1 MDFFDKLVIVGLYC
15 LPLLVVSLP
24 LLPFAIANTIA
35 EKRQKEADEQTMK
48 EWGLK

>member
-1 MDFFDKLVIVGLYC
+1 MDFFDKLVIVGLYS
-15 LPLLVVSLP
+15 LPILAVLLP

-35 EKRQKEADEQTMK
+35 EKQQKEADEQTMK